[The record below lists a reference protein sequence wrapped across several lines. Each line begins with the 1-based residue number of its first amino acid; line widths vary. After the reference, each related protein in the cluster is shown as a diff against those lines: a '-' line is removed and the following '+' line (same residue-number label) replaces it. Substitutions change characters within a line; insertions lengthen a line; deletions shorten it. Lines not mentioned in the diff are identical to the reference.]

1 MRMVIMAAAGLLAS
15 AGGAM
20 SQDWGPYGEEQ
31 GVVGAVARWPSGAI
45 LFARCDNGRLD
56 LLAPLAA
63 PVEGEFALAEYSF
76 NDGDTTVES
85 WSASADGRT
94 VFARNPARFART
106 LMSASSLSLRVTG
119 DNAPSQRF
127 ELNLS
132 SDTASLAST
141 LNACGH
147 TLTDSRDALP
157 LISAPQW
164 ASRPNASII
173 RRLYPLEAA
182 AAQTTGVAHVAC
194 VARWDGTLEDCRL
207 LSETPPD
214 MGFGEATLRAARHHR
229 LEAAPQHG
237 ADPRRG
243 MVHLSIRWELG

>member
-1 MRMVIMAAAGLLAS
+1 MRMWVMAVAAVLVS
-15 AGGAM
+15 TGGATA
-20 SQDWGPYGEEQ
+20 QNWNPYDSDQ

-45 LFARCDNGRLD
+45 LFARCADGRLD
-56 LLAPLAA
+56 LLAPLAV
-63 PVEGEFALAEYSF
+63 PVGGEFAVAEYSF
-76 NDGDTTVES
+76 NDGETTAES

-94 VFARNPARFART
+94 IFARNPARFART
-106 LMSASSLSLRVTG
+106 LLSASSLSLRVTG
-119 DNAPSQRF
+119 NNAPSQRF

-132 SDTASLAST
+132 SDTASLAQT
-141 LNACGH
+141 LAACGQ

-164 ASRPNASII
+164 ASMPNAAVI

-182 AAQTTGVAHVAC
+182 AAETSGVAHVAC
-194 VARWDGTLEDCRL
+194 VARWDGTLEDCQL

-214 MGFGEATLRAARHHR
+214 LGFGEATLRAARHHR
-229 LEAAPQHG
+229 LQAAPQQG

-243 MVHLSIRWELG
+243 LVHLSIRWEVG